1 MQSARGRG
9 QRRDAD
15 VPEWARAA
23 LISLSELPGVRRAG
37 VGLVEGGGR
46 RLRFTA
52 SDRGDVRDDSAA
64 VEWCH
69 VDAYDDV
76 PLTTVVRSG
85 QAVLG
90 DLADLAPTFP
100 DFVERQGDTATVCVA
115 AVPMTVAG
123 QVLGGYVLMYHQA
136 QDFGVGQR
144 EMLARLGVELG
155 RGLRRAQRGDLRRRD
170 HWSSEPAPP
179 GADVAVHDVPG
190 DPAAVAGA
198 RHFLRRTFS
207 DWGVDEDTTDVAT
220 LCLSELVTNAV
231 VHAHDGCVVRILR
244 EPGVITT
251 AVRDN
256 GTQPGSAVKEP
267 DDPLRVHGRGLQLVD
282 ALAPRWGSELDAV
295 GTTVWFVLET

>member
-52 SDRGDVRDDSAA
+52 SDRGDVHDDSTA

-123 QVLGGYVLMYHQA
+123 QVLGGYVLMYEQA

>member
-9 QRRDAD
+9 QRRDED

-23 LISLSELPGVRRAG
+23 LASLSELPGVRRAG

-52 SDRGDVRDDSAA
+52 SDRDGAGDDGEA

-90 DLADLAPTFP
+90 DLTDLAPTFP
-100 DFVERQGDTATVCVA
+100 EFVELQRDTGTVAVA

-123 QVLGGYVLMYHQA
+123 QVIGGYVLMYERPQA
-136 QDFGVGQR
+136 FDDGQR

-170 HWSSEPAPP
+170 RWSAEPLPD
-179 GADVAVHDVPG
+179 GAEVAVHDVPA

-207 DWGVDEDTTDVAT
+207 DWGIDEDTTEVAT

-244 EPGVITT
+244 EPGIITT

-256 GTQPGSAVKEP
+256 GTQPGSAIREP

-295 GTTVWFVLET
+295 GTTVWFVLEA